1 MMAITRWTFFT
12 RLSKNSSPRHPFTC
26 QGRSYFLM
34 LLLVPRL
41 NDPPLRLFPK
51 GKVRVTRRSGHADQ
65 ERELPGDTIEPAL
78 LAYEPGGDG
87 TRWKLDCSN
96 ASAEKPLGLGRFPQL
111 VSTDI

>member
-26 QGRSYFLM
+26 RGRSYFLM

-65 ERELPGDTIEPAL
+65 ERELPGDTIERPRFSPTNP
-78 LAYEPGGDG
+78 EG
-87 TRWKLDCSN
+87 T
-96 ASAEKPLGLGRFPQL
+96 GLQQTQAQKNRS
-111 VSTDI
+111 VSGVFLS